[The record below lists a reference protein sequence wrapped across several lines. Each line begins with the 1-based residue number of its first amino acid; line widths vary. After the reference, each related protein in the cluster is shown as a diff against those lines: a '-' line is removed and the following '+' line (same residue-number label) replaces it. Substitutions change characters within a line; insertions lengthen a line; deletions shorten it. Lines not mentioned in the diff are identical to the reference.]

1 MFAAQTV
8 CETGYNASPSVAGLD
23 YDSDISSESEGENG
37 EFLSLVNFLM
47 SENEL
52 NPHFNAL
59 LFSAVMS
66 LLPSGS
72 RLSLPE
78 DCYNTFAKYFIDFK
92 EFLQGKFPFTSIILS
107 EELSS
112 SRVAEHLEPEVFQS
126 ITTF

>member
-8 CETGYNASPSVAGLD
+8 CETGYNALPSISGLD
-23 YDSDISSESEGENG
+23 CENDISSQLKSENG
-37 EFLSLVNFLM
+37 EFLTLVDFLM
-47 SENEL
+47 SDNEL

-78 DCYNTFAKYFIDFK
+78 ECYNTFAKYFVDFK
-92 EFLQGKFPFTSIILS
+92 GFLQSKFPFTSIILS
-107 EELSS
+107 EELAS
-112 SRVAEHLEPEVFQS
+112 SRVAKHLEPEVFQS
-126 ITTF
+126 VTTF